1 MPSNVYIS
9 DLRTTGSFRGRIGVF
24 DRNELTG
31 ELNYVSNELIETPFD
46 GGMLCISYDGKNVYM
61 INSSNTSISTYS
73 RNISTGELTFV
84 GTILTGNAPSDICIS
99 PDDKNIYVS
108 NQGNDFISIYNRD
121 SLTGEL
127 TSGGTVVC
135 EYSPQGICVSLDGKN
150 VYASNLSTPI
160 TGNVIGAI
168 TVYER
173 NIVTGYLTPIQ
184 TIYTGVS
191 DTDPTKIC
199 VSYDGTS
206 LYVVNRNTDTI
217 QSYERDIS
225 TGLLT
230 PLQSIVTQ
238 NSPTDICISAD
249 DKSIYV
255 VNSLSDTISI
265 YNRNTSTK
273 ILTSNGTIATEFKP
287 TQIKISSD
295 LKNVYVINSGINS
308 QTISTYNRNISTNA
322 LTLMSTSGF
331 FGDPLSG
338 ICIYPLDYNFENPY
352 CVSGAGLESING
364 TYDYIST
371 PAYDYNNGYWQ
382 KTNDSTKTFGYDYAN
397 QWWVIKSGSSIAY
410 GMGDGTAN
418 AFSPPP
424 TNGILW
430 GGGAISPP
438 PTITQGSCNI
448 ATALMVNIQP
458 YGVVSGNQ
466 FTTQP
471 EIKIVDLNGNVVSTA
486 TNLIEATITIVNG
499 SGSLSGT
506 TTVSAVNG
514 YATFT
519 DLTFTG
525 DASFYLTFTATGLT
539 PVDSNEIATLTP
551 VSILME
557 TQPVAGSSG
566 DQFLTQPVVKIVN
579 WLNEIVPTYSD
590 DVVCTLVVV
599 SGSPVL
605 TGTTSVTPSSGYAT
619 YTDLVATGS
628 GSFYLQFTSGSLN
641 QVDSNTIYFLP
652 DPGNPNPPIPVK
664 PKRSYIPLS
673 VPTANDMEINEF
685 AINVVDKKGYV
696 CDSNGVVHQVFDGSQ
711 GVSSIIAGTGIS
723 VNNSTGNVTIST
735 IASSPSLEQLTDV
748 QITNKQNGQIL
759 RYLVSAQKWVNS
771 NTIDGGNF

>member
-1 MPSNVYIS
+1 MSLSIVELNGGTINGSGTSQDPYSINMVYDFFNV
-9 DLRTTGSFRGRIGVF
+9 SFNYSQSGKIYYQFHGVGTAYYYNSVYYGGYVIF
-24 DRNELTG
+24 SQN
-31 ELNYVSNELIETPFD
+31 LNYVWNDDLYFNSGNPVVIDKTDDFNVFFPSNQNVDFLIDSYGFNPLYFVWDISQTTLLIWFVPSPATTYTYDDNTTSTSNDFILTDASRNTTKTLISVQIGD
-46 GGMLCISYDGKNVYM
+46 GV
-61 INSSNTSISTYS
+61 TSIGPNAFLNCTQLTEL
-73 RNISTGELTFV
+73 NIPSSVTSIGYYAVSGCFSLTNIVIPDSVTSIDYNAFAGCIGLTSITLSQNLISIGNSAFNV
-84 GTILTGNAPSDICIS
+84 CSGLTTISIPASVNEIYDSAFATCSNLSSVYFEGNAPSIAS
-99 PDDKNIYVS
+99 TSAFANSFP
-108 NQGNDFISIYNRD
+108 SIFY
-121 SLTGEL
+121 
-127 TSGGTVVC
+127 C
-135 EYSPQGICVSLDGKN
+135 
-150 VYASNLSTPI
+150 
-160 TGNVIGAI
+160 IGA
-168 TVYER
+168 
-173 NIVTGYLTPIQ
+173 TGF
-184 TIYTGVS
+184 
-191 DTDPTKIC
+191 TDP
-199 VSYDGTS
+199 Y
-206 LYVVNRNTDTI
+206 LERP
-217 QSYERDIS
+217 SYEIDCSALPPASIAIE
-225 TGLLT
+225 TQ
-230 PLQSIVTQ
+230 PLG
-238 NSPTDICISAD
+238 
-249 DKSIYV
+249 V
-255 VNSLSDTISI
+255 VS
-265 YNRNTSTK
+265 
-273 ILTSNGTIATEFKP
+273 
-287 TQIKISSD
+287 
-295 LKNVYVINSGINS
+295 
-308 QTISTYNRNISTNA
+308 
-322 LTLMSTSGF
+322 
-331 FGDPLSG
+331 GDPLSTQ
-338 ICIYPLDYNFENPY
+338 P
-352 CVSGAGLESING
+352 
-364 TYDYIST
+364 
-371 PAYDYNNGYWQ
+371 
-382 KTNDSTKTFGYDYAN
+382 
-397 QWWVIKSGSSIAY
+397 VIKILDAF
-410 GMGDGTAN
+410 GDV
-418 AFSPPP
+418 
-424 TNGILW
+424 
-430 GGGAISPP
+430 
-438 PTITQGSCNI
+438 IT
-448 ATALMVNIQP
+448 
-458 YGVVSGNQ
+458 
-466 FTTQP
+466 
-471 EIKIVDLNGNVVSTA
+471 TA
-486 TNLIEATITIVNG
+486 TNSIEATITIVNG

-506 TTVSAVNG
+506 TTISAVNG

-619 YTDLVATGS
+619 YTDLVVTGS

>member
-1 MPSNVYIS
+1 MASNVYVANYGS
-9 DLRTTGSFRGRIGVF
+9 DSVSIF
-24 DRNELTG
+24 DRNTLTG
-31 ELNYVSNELIETPFD
+31 SLTSNSTIATGSYPYGIAVSNDGKSVYVSSSLDSSIAMYNRDIVTGTLSGIGAISTGTAPYGICVSNDNLNVYVVNFNTNTVTTYNRNVLTGTLIDSGTYVATELNPFSIAISNDGKSVYVTNINSASISIFNRNVLTGALTV
-46 GGMLCISYDGKNVYM
+46 GGTISAAGGPRSICISNDNLNVYVV
-61 INSSNTSISTYS
+61 NSNANNIFVYN
-73 RNISTGELTFV
+73 RNISTGELV
-84 GTILTGNAPSDICIS
+84 INEIISSTGNFPSSICIS
-99 PDDKNIYVS
+99 NDGKSVYVTNTS
-108 NQGNDFISIYNRD
+108 SHDISIYDRNTT
-121 SLTGEL
+121 TGEL
-127 TSGGTVVC
+127 SGNGTIGTGL
-135 EYSPQGICVSLDGKN
+135 SPQFIIVSEDALN
-150 VYASNLSTPI
+150 VYATSFN
-160 TGNVIGAI
+160 
-168 TVYER
+168 
-173 NIVTGYLTPIQ
+173 
-184 TIYTGVS
+184 
-191 DTDPTKIC
+191 
-199 VSYDGTS
+199 DGT
-206 LYVVNRNTDTI
+206 V
-217 QSYERDIS
+217 
-225 TGLLT
+225 
-230 PLQSIVTQ
+230 
-238 NSPTDICISAD
+238 
-249 DKSIYV
+249 SIY
-255 VNSLSDTISI
+255 D
-265 YNRNTSTK
+265 RNV
-273 ILTSNGTIATEFKP
+273 LTGALTFSQVIA
-287 TQIKISSD
+287 
-295 LKNVYVINSGINS
+295 SGINPRA
-308 QTISTYNRNISTNA
+308 IAIFPRNA
-322 LTLMSTSGF
+322 
-331 FGDPLSG
+331 
-338 ICIYPLDYNFENPY
+338 
-352 CVSGAGLESING
+352 VLES
-364 TYDYIST
+364 
-371 PAYDYNNGYWQ
+371 
-382 KTNDSTKTFGYDYAN
+382 
-397 QWWVIKSGSSIAY
+397 
-410 GMGDGTAN
+410 
-418 AFSPPP
+418 
-424 TNGILW
+424 
-430 GGGAISPP
+430 
-438 PTITQGSCNI
+438 
-448 ATALMVNIQP
+448 ALLIDVQP
-458 YGVVSGNQ
+458 YGVVSGDP

-471 EIKIVDLNGNVVSTA
+471 IIKIVDSNGYVVPTA
-486 TNLIEATITIVNG
+486 TNDVEATITIVNG

-506 TTVSAVNG
+506 TTISAVNG

-557 TQPVAGSSG
+557 TQPVAGVSG

-619 YTDLVATGS
+619 YTDLVVTGS